1 MIKKI
6 TLLLCI
12 SFFTQF
18 LMAQDE
24 SRSREKMKLVGKKI
38 YLGSRALTI
47 SDARDLSVTLPEAYL
62 YFNRAKR
69 IRDWNYFWG
78 GYLGL
83 SALSSNTLSPNGN
96 STYGVF
102 GLLIGAIVVPREIR
116 RQKLIIKGIE
126 AYNAKQL
133 NQ

>member
-18 LMAQDE
+18 LMAQDVT
-24 SRSREKMKLVGKKI
+24 RTREKMKLVGKKI
-38 YLGSRALTI
+38 YLGNRALSI

-69 IRDWNYFWG
+69 IRDWNYFWA

-83 SALSSNTLSPNGN
+83 SAISSNTLSPNQN
-96 STYGVF
+96 SSYGFF

-126 AYNAKQL
+126 AYNAKHL
-133 NQ
+133 K

>member
-12 SFFTQF
+12 SFFAQF

-24 SRSREKMKLVGKKI
+24 TRSREKMKLVGKKI
-38 YLGSRALTI
+38 YLGSRALSI

-83 SALSSNTLSPNGN
+83 SALSSNTLSPGRN
-96 STYGVF
+96 SSYGAF
-102 GLLIGAIVVPREIR
+102 GLLIGIIVVPREIR

-126 AYNAKQL
+126 AYNAKQI

>member
-1 MIKKI
+1 
-6 TLLLCI
+6 
-12 SFFTQF
+12 
-18 LMAQDE
+18 
-24 SRSREKMKLVGKKI
+24 MKLVGKKI
-38 YLGSRALTI
+38 YLGNRALSI

-83 SALSSNTLSPNGN
+83 SALSSNTLSPNQN
-96 STYGVF
+96 STYGFF
-102 GLLIGAIVVPREIR
+102 GLLIGAIVIPREIR

-133 NQ
+133 NK

>member
-1 MIKKI
+1 MIRKI

-12 SFFTQF
+12 LALTQF
-18 LMAQDE
+18 VYAQE
-24 SRSREKMKLVGKKI
+24 TPPAQEKMKLVGKKI
-38 YLGSRALTI
+38 YLGNRPLSIA
-47 SDARDLSVTLPEAYL
+47 DARDLSVTLPEAYL

-133 NQ
+133 NK

>member
-24 SRSREKMKLVGKKI
+24 TRSREKMKLVGKKI
-38 YLGSRALTI
+38 YLGNRALSI

-83 SALSSNTLSPNGN
+83 SALSSNTLSPGRN
-96 STYGVF
+96 SSYGVF
-102 GLLIGAIVVPREIR
+102 GLLIGIIVVPREIR

-126 AYNAKQL
+126 AYNANYSK
-133 NQ
+133 

>member
-6 TLLLCI
+6 IVLLLFALI
-12 SFFTQF
+12 SLNSEAQTQT
-18 LMAQDE
+18 LE
-24 SRSREKMKLVGKKI
+24 RVKMKLMGKKI
-38 YLGSRALTI
+38 FLGDRPLSIA
-47 SDARDLSVTLPEAYL
+47 DARDLSVTLPEAYL

-83 SALSSNTLSPNGN
+83 TALSSNSLSPNQN

-102 GLLIGAIVVPREIR
+102 GLLIGIIVVPREMR

-126 AYNAKQL
+126 AYNKKHL
-133 NQ
+133 

>member
-1 MIKKI
+1 MIQKI

-12 SFFTQF
+12 VVLTEFVFAQEITRTQ
-18 LMAQDE
+18 
-24 SRSREKMKLVGKKI
+24 EKMRLVGKKI
-38 YLGSRALTI
+38 YLGSSPLSI

-83 SALSSNTLSPNGN
+83 SALISNSLSPNQN
-96 STYGVF
+96 STYCVF

-133 NQ
+133 N

>member
-1 MIKKI
+1 MIKKWS
-6 TLLLCI
+6 LLLCI
-12 SFFTQF
+12 VLLTNVVY
-18 LMAQDE
+18 AQE
-24 SRSREKMKLVGKKI
+24 NARAQEKMKLVGKKI
-38 YLGSRALTI
+38 YLGNRPLSI

-83 SALSSNTLSPNGN
+83 TALSSNTLSPGRN
-96 STYGVF
+96 SSYGAF
-102 GLLIGAIVVPREIR
+102 GLLIGIIVVPREIR

-126 AYNAKQL
+126 AYNANHSK
-133 NQ
+133 

>member
-6 TLLLCI
+6 IVLLLFALI
-12 SFFTQF
+12 SLNSEAQTQT
-18 LMAQDE
+18 LE
-24 SRSREKMKLVGKKI
+24 RVKMKLMGKKI
-38 YLGSRALTI
+38 FLGDRPLSIA
-47 SDARDLSVTLPEAYL
+47 DARDLSVTIPEAYL

-83 SALSSNTLSPNGN
+83 TALSSNSLSPNQN

-102 GLLIGAIVVPREIR
+102 GLLIGIIVVPREMR

-126 AYNAKQL
+126 AYNKKHL
-133 NQ
+133 

>member
-1 MIKKI
+1 MIQKI

-12 SFFTQF
+12 VVLTEFVFAQEITRTQ
-18 LMAQDE
+18 
-24 SRSREKMKLVGKKI
+24 EKMRLVGKKN
-38 YLGSRALTI
+38 YLGSSPLSI

-83 SALSSNTLSPNGN
+83 SALISNSLSPNQN

-133 NQ
+133 N

>member
-24 SRSREKMKLVGKKI
+24 TRSREKMKLVGKKI
-38 YLGSRALTI
+38 YLGSRALSI

-83 SALSSNTLSPNGN
+83 SALSSNTLSPGRN
-96 STYGVF
+96 SSYGVF
-102 GLLIGAIVVPREIR
+102 GLLIGIIVVPREIR

-126 AYNAKQL
+126 VYNANHSK
-133 NQ
+133 

>member
-24 SRSREKMKLVGKKI
+24 TRSKEKMKLIGKKI
-38 YLGSRALTI
+38 YLGSRALSI

-83 SALSSNTLSPNGN
+83 TALSSNTLSPGRN
-96 STYGVF
+96 SSYGAF
-102 GLLIGAIVVPREIR
+102 GLLIGIIVVPREIR

-126 AYNAKQL
+126 AYNA
-133 NQ
+133 NQSK

>member
-1 MIKKI
+1 MIQKI

-12 SFFTQF
+12 VALTQF
-18 LMAQDE
+18 VYAQE
-24 SRSREKMKLVGKKI
+24 TPPAQEKMKLVGKKI
-38 YLGSRALTI
+38 YLGNRPLSIA
-47 SDARDLSVTLPEAYL
+47 DARDLSVTLPEAYL

-83 SALSSNTLSPNGN
+83 SALSSNTLSPNRN

-133 NQ
+133 NK

>member
-47 SDARDLSVTLPEAYL
+47 ADARDLSVTLPEAYL

-83 SALSSNTLSPNGN
+83 SALSSNTLSQNQN

-102 GLLIGAIVVPREIR
+102 GLLIAAIVVPREIK

-133 NQ
+133 NK

>member
-47 SDARDLSVTLPEAYL
+47 ADARDLSVTLPEAYL

-83 SALSSNTLSPNGN
+83 TALSSNTLSPGRN
-96 STYGVF
+96 SSYGAF
-102 GLLIGAIVVPREIR
+102 GLLIGIIVVPREIR

-126 AYNAKQL
+126 VYNANHSK
-133 NQ
+133 

>member
-1 MIKKI
+1 
-6 TLLLCI
+6 
-12 SFFTQF
+12 
-18 LMAQDE
+18 MAQDAT
-24 SRSREKMKLVGKKI
+24 RTREKMKLVGKKI
-38 YLGSRALTI
+38 YLGSRALSI

-83 SALSSNTLSPNGN
+83 SALSSNTLSPGRN
-96 STYGVF
+96 SSYGAF
-102 GLLIGAIVVPREIR
+102 GLLIGIIVVPREIR

-126 AYNAKQL
+126 AYNANHVK
-133 NQ
+133 

>member
-12 SFFTQF
+12 LFFTQF
-18 LMAQDE
+18 LMAQDAT
-24 SRSREKMKLVGKKI
+24 RTREKMKLVGKKI
-38 YLGSRALTI
+38 YLGSRALSI

-78 GYLGL
+78 GYFGL
-83 SALSSNTLSPNGN
+83 SALSSNTLSPGRN
-96 STYGVF
+96 SSYGAF
-102 GLLIGAIVVPREIR
+102 GLLIGIIVVPREIR

-126 AYNAKQL
+126 AYNANHAK
-133 NQ
+133 

>member
-6 TLLLCI
+6 TLLLLI
-12 SFFTQF
+12 VFITKG
-18 LMAQDE
+18 LYAQSLPLE
-24 SRSREKMKLVGKKI
+24 KEKMKLVGQKI
-38 YLGSRALTI
+38 YLGNRPLSI
-47 SDARDLSVTLPEAYL
+47 SDARDLSVTIPEAYL

-133 NQ
+133 NK

>member
-1 MIKKI
+1 MIKKWS
-6 TLLLCI
+6 LLLCI
-12 SFFTQF
+12 VVLTNVVY
-18 LMAQDE
+18 AQE
-24 SRSREKMKLVGKKI
+24 NARAQEKMKLVGKKI
-38 YLGSRALTI
+38 YLGNRPLSI

>member
-18 LMAQDE
+18 IMAQDE
-24 SRSREKMKLVGKKI
+24 TRSREKMKLVGKKI
-38 YLGSRALTI
+38 YLGNRALSI

-83 SALSSNTLSPNGN
+83 SALSSNTLSPGRN
-96 STYGVF
+96 SSYGVF
-102 GLLIGAIVVPREIR
+102 GLLIGIIVVPREIR

-126 AYNAKQL
+126 VYNANHSK
-133 NQ
+133 

>member
-1 MIKKI
+1 MIQKI

-12 SFFTQF
+12 LALTQ
-18 LMAQDE
+18 LVYAQE
-24 SRSREKMKLVGKKI
+24 NSRTQEKMKLIGKKI
-38 YLGSRALTI
+38 YLGNRPLSIA
-47 SDARDLSVTLPEAYL
+47 DARDLSVTIPEAYL

-69 IRDWNYFWG
+69 IRDWNYFWS

-83 SALSSNTLSPNGN
+83 TALSSNSLSPNQN

>member
-12 SFFTQF
+12 SFFAQF

-24 SRSREKMKLVGKKI
+24 TRSREKMKLVGKKI
-38 YLGSRALTI
+38 YLGSRALSI

-83 SALSSNTLSPNGN
+83 SALSSNTLSPGRN
-96 STYGVF
+96 SSYGVF
-102 GLLIGAIVVPREIR
+102 GLLIGIIVVPREIR

-126 AYNAKQL
+126 VYNANHSK
-133 NQ
+133 

>member
-6 TLLLCI
+6 TLLLLI
-12 SFFTQF
+12 VFITKG
-18 LMAQDE
+18 LYAQSLPLE
-24 SRSREKMKLVGKKI
+24 KEKMKLVGQKI
-38 YLGSRALTI
+38 YLGNRPLSI
-47 SDARDLSVTLPEAYL
+47 SDARDLSVTIPEAYL

-69 IRDWNYFWG
+69 IREWNYFWG

-133 NQ
+133 NK

>member
-47 SDARDLSVTLPEAYL
+47 ADARDLSVTLPEAYL

-83 SALSSNTLSPNGN
+83 SALSSNTLSPGRN
-96 STYGVF
+96 SSYGVF
-102 GLLIGAIVVPREIR
+102 GLLIGIIVVPREIR

-126 AYNAKQL
+126 VYNANHSK
-133 NQ
+133 

>member
-12 SFFTQF
+12 SFFAQF

-24 SRSREKMKLVGKKI
+24 TRSREKMKLVGKKI
-38 YLGSRALTI
+38 YLGNRALSI

-83 SALSSNTLSPNGN
+83 SALSSNTLSPGRN
-96 STYGVF
+96 SSYGVF
-102 GLLIGAIVVPREIR
+102 GLLIGIIVVPREIR

-126 AYNAKQL
+126 VYNANHSK
-133 NQ
+133 

>member
-12 SFFTQF
+12 VF
-18 LMAQDE
+18 LIQVAYAQE
-24 SRSREKMKLVGKKI
+24 STRMNEKMRLVGKKI
-38 YLGSRALTI
+38 YLGSRALSI

-69 IRDWNYFWG
+69 IRDWNYFWS

-83 SALSSNTLSPNGN
+83 TALSSNSLSQNQNP
-96 STYGVF
+96 TYGVF
-102 GLLIGAIVVPREIR
+102 GLLIGIIVVPREIR
-116 RQKLIIKGIE
+116 RQKLIIRGIE
-126 AYNAKQL
+126 AYNAKQI

>member
-1 MIKKI
+1 MIKKWS
-6 TLLLCI
+6 LLLCI
-12 SFFTQF
+12 VVLTNVVY
-18 LMAQDE
+18 AQE
-24 SRSREKMKLVGKKI
+24 NARAQEKMKLVGKKI
-38 YLGSRALTI
+38 YLGNRPLSI

-96 STYGVF
+96 STYSVF
-102 GLLIGAIVVPREIR
+102 GLLIGAIVIPREIR

-133 NQ
+133 NK

>member
-6 TLLLCI
+6 TLLLLLAVVTEVVFAQEI
-12 SFFTQF
+12 TQV
-18 LMAQDE
+18 Q
-24 SRSREKMKLVGKKI
+24 EKMKLVGKKI
-38 YLGSRALTI
+38 YLGNRPLSI

-69 IRDWNYFWG
+69 IRDWNYFWT

-83 SALSSNTLSPNGN
+83 SAISSNTLSPNQN
-96 STYGVF
+96 SSYGFF

-126 AYNAKQL
+126 AYNAKHL
-133 NQ
+133 K

>member
-12 SFFTQF
+12 SFCTQF

-24 SRSREKMKLVGKKI
+24 TRTREKMKLVGKKI

-69 IRDWNYFWG
+69 IRDWN
-78 GYLGL
+78 
-83 SALSSNTLSPNGN
+83 
-96 STYGVF
+96 
-102 GLLIGAIVVPREIR
+102 
-116 RQKLIIKGIE
+116 
-126 AYNAKQL
+126 
-133 NQ
+133 

>member
-6 TLLLCI
+6 TLLLLLAVVTEVV
-12 SFFTQF
+12 FAQEVTQV
-18 LMAQDE
+18 Q
-24 SRSREKMKLVGKKI
+24 EKMKLVGKKI
-38 YLGSRALTI
+38 YLGNRPLSIAE
-47 SDARDLSVTLPEAYL
+47 ARDLSVTLPEAYL

-83 SALSSNTLSPNGN
+83 TALSSNTLSPGRN
-96 STYGVF
+96 SSYGAF
-102 GLLIGAIVVPREIR
+102 GLLIGIIVVPREIR

-126 AYNAKQL
+126 AYNAKHL
-133 NQ
+133 K